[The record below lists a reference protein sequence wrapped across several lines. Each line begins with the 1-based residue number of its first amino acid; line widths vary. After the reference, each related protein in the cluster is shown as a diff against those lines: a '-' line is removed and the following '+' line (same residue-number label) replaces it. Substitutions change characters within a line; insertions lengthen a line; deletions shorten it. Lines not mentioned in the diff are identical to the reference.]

1 VFFFYMIFNIFNAL
15 FDLFIISYN
24 LVLNGLFYN
33 KYIFQVVKPCL
44 LYLMSCLI
52 CLKYNVWL
60 HSIIKL
66 SCFIKL
72 GPLC

>member
-1 VFFFYMIFNIFNAL
+1 LI
-15 FDLFIISYN
+15 
-24 LVLNGLFYN
+24 LNGLFYN